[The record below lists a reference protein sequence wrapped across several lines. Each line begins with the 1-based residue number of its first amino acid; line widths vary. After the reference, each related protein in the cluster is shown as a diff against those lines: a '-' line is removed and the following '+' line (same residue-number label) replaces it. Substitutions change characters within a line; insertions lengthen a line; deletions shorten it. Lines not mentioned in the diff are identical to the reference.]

1 LFNLLII
8 KIKQN
13 KEHDCCT
20 CSFQIYPTTNYNQKM
35 KKLWSLTTAKA
46 TLMVMLAGMVFVG
59 CKKDDPAPNTV
70 TDIVLQNND
79 FSILRAAVT
88 RAGLADA
95 LKTGTLTVFA
105 PNDAAFT
112 ASGLDLNT
120 VNTLPVNT
128 LKAVLEYHVLGTTN
142 TSTALPTAS
151 NTEVTTLSGAK
162 AYVTKNAAGVSVN
175 GVRVTSPDIA
185 ADNGVIHVV
194 ERVIMPPAG
203 NLLQV
208 AQGNT
213 NLTFLVAALSRVIQA
228 NPAVG
233 ATVTSVL
240 TGNSPYTVFAPTNMA
255 FQATPFN
262 SIATINAA
270 TGANLT
276 ALTNVLLAHVVPG
289 RVFSTNLTAGNVTT
303 AGMAPITISLSS
315 GVQVRGNGNGM
326 NNANVTGANISATN
340 GVVHVI
346 DRVIL
351 P

>member
-1 LFNLLII
+1 MKTKQMLGKAKMAIAMTLL
-8 KIKQN
+8 
-13 KEHDCCT
+13 
-20 CSFQIYPTTNYNQKM
+20 
-35 KKLWSLTTAKA
+35 LGVVLT
-46 TLMVMLAGMVFVG
+46 G
-59 CKKDDPAPNTV
+59 CKKDEPAPNTV
-70 TDIVLQNND
+70 TDIVLANND

-95 LKTGTLTVFA
+95 LKGGTLTVFA

-120 VNTLPVNT
+120 VNSLDVNT
-128 LKAVLEYHVLGTTN
+128 LKVVLQYHVLGTTVN
-142 TSTALPTAS
+142 SSAIATAN
-151 NTEVTTLSGAK
+151 NTEVTTLGGLK
-162 AYVTKNAAGVSVN
+162 AFITKNASGVSIN
-175 GVRVTSPDIA
+175 GAQVISADVP
-185 ADNGVIHVV
+185 ADNGVIHVIN
-194 ERVIMPPAG
+194 RVILPPAG
-203 NLLQV
+203 TLLQV

-233 ATVTSVL
+233 ATVTAVL
-240 TGNSPYTVFAPTNMA
+240 TGSTPYTVFAPTNAA

-276 ALTNVLLAHVVPG
+276 TLTNVLLAHVVGG
-289 RVFSTNLTAGNVTT
+289 RVFSTNLASGTVTT
-303 AGMAPITISLSS
+303 AGTAPITVTVGTS
-315 GVQVRGNGNGM
+315 GVQVRGASNGA
-326 NNANVTGANISATN
+326 NNANVTLANVVATN
-340 GVVHVI
+340 GVVHII

>member
-1 LFNLLII
+1 
-8 KIKQN
+8 
-13 KEHDCCT
+13 
-20 CSFQIYPTTNYNQKM
+20 M
-35 KKLWSLTTAKA
+35 KKAWN
-46 TLMVMLAGMVFVG
+46 MVMTPTVWMLMLLGTTLFVG
-59 CKKDDPAPNTV
+59 CKKDDPEPNTV
-70 TDIVLQNND
+70 TDIVLKNDD

-105 PNDAAFT
+105 PNNAAFT
-112 ASGLDLNT
+112 ASGLGLDII
-120 VNTLPVNT
+120 NTLDVNT
-128 LKAVLEYHVLGTTN
+128 LKAVLQYHVLGTTN
-142 TSTALPTAS
+142 TSTSLPTAN
-151 NTEVTTLSGAK
+151 NTEVTTLSGAR

-175 GVRVTSPDIA
+175 GIRVTSADIS

-194 ERVIMPPAG
+194 ERVIMPPSG

-208 AQGNT
+208 AQVNT
-213 NLTFLVAALSRVIQA
+213 NLTFLVAALNRVIQA

-240 TGNSPYTVFAPTNMA
+240 TGNSPFTVFAPTNAA

-276 ALTNVLLAHVVPG
+276 TLTNVLLAHVVPG

-303 AGMAPITISLSS
+303 AGMVPITITLGT
-315 GVQVRGNGNGM
+315 GVQVRGNGNGT
-326 NNANVTGANISATN
+326 NNANVTTANVNTTN
-340 GVVHVI
+340 GVVHII